1 MLPFAMKRKQKRFL
15 QMTLLFMV
23 ALIFLPNIGLWSLY
37 KDKHLVKSPEPGEQQ
52 TFPLGLGDGQLYTW
66 TDGLKRKDWHNYQ
79 SIQKDAMRTGK
90 GEHGKPYP
98 LTEEDRDDS
107 AYRENGFNILVSNN
121 IALER
126 SLPDIRHP
134 NCKHK
139 VYLEKLPNTSIIIPF
154 HNEGWTSLLRTI
166 YSIINRTPDILIAE
180 IILVDD
186 FSDREHLKEKL
197 EEYMARFA
205 KVRIVRTK
213 KREGLIRT
221 RLLGASMAKGEVL
234 TFLDSHCE
242 VNVNWLPPLL
252 NQIALNH
259 KTIVCPMIDVID
271 HNHFGYEAQAGD
283 AMRGAFDWEM
293 YYKRIPIPPELQR
306 SDPSDPFE
314 SPVMAGGLFA
324 VDRKWFWE
332 LGGYDPGLEIWG
344 GEQYEISFKVW
355 MCGGGMFDVPCSRV
369 GHIYRKYVPYKVPS
383 GTSLAR
389 NLKRVAETWMD
400 EFAEYVYQ
408 RRPEY
413 RHLSTGDI
421 SAQKELRKHLKCKDF
436 KWFMAAVAWDVP
448 KYYPPV
454 EPPPAAWGEIRNVAA
469 NLCVDSKHGATG
481 AELRLD
487 VCVKDGSERT
497 WSHEQGMKDRGHN
510 RDPKQCRVKLKEL
523 RQAYQK
529 TREANGCS
537 GSEPK
542 TCRFYDELHAI
553 LGGSATTTPAVLFD
567 SFNGDGGN
575 MEAGFGDKEDEE
587 EEEVVDSSQQ
597 ASGET
602 SFPDSQELFLT
613 LDLEPVPPE
622 PTQGCL
628 LDPAGG
634 EGTSAA
640 CVSRITGSSPSQR
653 LAKIRRRKK
662 RTRDEMFSELMLCS
676 HTDRAQTNLWRQ
688 TISECRK
695 ALNDQEERWQ
705 AEESKWR
712 AEERAEAERW
722 RQRDE
727 RRQDS
732 MLRLLE
738 DQTNML
744 QRMVELQE
752 GQQEHRPPLQPL
764 CNQLPSSPSS
774 IASSPRR

>member
-1 MLPFAMKRKQKRFL
+1 MSTSSARLGRIKVVEKNRSFYFL
-15 QMTLLFMV
+15 ISFEVLLFV
-23 ALIFLPNIGLWSLY
+23 LW
-37 KDKHLVKSPEPGEQQ
+37 
-52 TFPLGLGDGQLYTW
+52 
-66 TDGLKRKDWHNYQ
+66 
-79 SIQKDAMRTGK
+79 K

-98 LTEEDRDDS
+98 LTEEDHDDS
-107 AYRENGFNILVSNN
+107 AYRENGFNIFVSNN

-139 VYLEKLPNTSIIIPF
+139 VYLETLPNTSIIIPF

-166 YSIINRTPDILIAE
+166 HSIINRTPDSLIAE

-197 EEYMARFA
+197 EEYMVRFA

-221 RLLGASMAKGEVL
+221 RLLGASLARGEVL

-306 SDPSDPFE
+306 RRKADRWALTADRFHL

-324 VDRKWFWE
+324 VNRKWFWE

-355 MCGGGMFDVPCSRV
+355 MCGGGMYDVPCSRV

-389 NLKRVAETWMD
+389 VSNRRVAETWMD
-400 EFAEYVYQ
+400 EFAEYIYQ

-421 SAQKELRKHLKCKDF
+421 SAQKELRRHLKCKDF

-454 EPPPAAWGEIRNVAA
+454 EPPPAAWGEVRNRS
-469 NLCVDSKHGATG
+469 NLNESNA
-481 AELRLD
+481 LD
-487 VCVKDGSERT
+487 FPQPC
-497 WSHEQGMKDRGHN
+497 QGMGGTGTISDMAQEDIRPGEPLH
-510 RDPKQCRVKLKEL
+510 
-523 RQAYQK
+523 
-529 TREANGCS
+529 TRKFC
-537 GSEPK
+537 
-542 TCRFYDELHAI
+542 FDAI
-553 LGGSATTTPAVLFD
+553 SH
-567 SFNGDGGN
+567 
-575 MEAGFGDKEDEE
+575 
-587 EEEVVDSSQQ
+587 
-597 ASGET
+597 
-602 SFPDSQELFLT
+602 
-613 LDLEPVPPE
+613 
-622 PTQGCL
+622 
-628 LDPAGG
+628 
-634 EGTSAA
+634 
-640 CVSRITGSSPSQR
+640 SSPVTLYDCHGMKGNQHWSYR
-653 LAKIRRRKK
+653 KVRVTVGHLRAKVPGIGLCQINFDTVLWFENIYSRK
-662 RTRDEMFSELMLCS
+662 L
-676 HTDRAQTNLWRQ
+676 
-688 TISECRK
+688 I
-695 ALNDQEERWQ
+695 
-705 AEESKWR
+705 
-712 AEERAEAERW
+712 
-722 RQRDE
+722 
-727 RRQDS
+727 QD
-732 MLRLLE
+732 
-738 DQTNML
+738 
-744 QRMVELQE
+744 
-752 GQQEHRPPLQPL
+752 H
-764 CNQLPSSPSS
+764 
-774 IASSPRR
+774 